1 MSGGVIVTIRRWVS
15 GAEEMLEAI
24 EASGLDWREQ
34 KSGIRVMAR
43 KSPRK
48 PDGRRT
54 KITKRQ
60 LKVSETLAQ
69 GKTLKESEE
78 AAGYSPKNAAQSAY
92 QALAGLRGRMTALL
106 DEAGLGEKVAIENYL
121 KPALDAQQ
129 TIYAQKD
136 GKVVSRATLGGE
148 LSQFGDVD

>member
-1 MSGGVIVTIRRWVS
+1 
-15 GAEEMLEAI
+15 
-24 EASGLDWREQ
+24 
-34 KSGIRVMAR
+34 MAR
-43 KSPRK
+43 KSSRK

-54 KITKRQ
+54 KVTKRH
-60 LKVSETLAQ
+60 LKVSEARAQ
-69 GKTLKESEE
+69 GLKESGE

-106 DEAGLGEKVAIENYL
+106 DGAGLGEKVAIENYL

-136 GKVVSRATLGGE
+136 GKVVSRGPSLGGE